1 MENTVDPRPLL
12 KSVSEGGCPDDYRG
26 ESVQEE
32 QTRGSAR
39 KRKRTVLT
47 TSCELCRQ
55 RKVRCDRGEP
65 SCGWCTR
72 NGRESVYRDKM
83 LPTFRVLHT
92 RELELKVN
100 TLEAMLEM
108 LGRRLELHISE
119 HETERGSRQP
129 PPPDQVVADQQGFA
143 TASEPRRSDLSETL
157 SQDPSASIVEAAS
170 ERVQRFRPSAL
181 ISVQSLVNVN
191 ATESA
196 NEPASSEMIES
207 SSEGARETMSELHLP
222 SRDTLYVIVDLFFK
236 HVNPWCPIL
245 ERAATVEKVF
255 RAPVC
260 DEADLVLLY
269 AIKQKILLY
278 AFEHTSISALQ
289 ALTILALDLLGMS
302 YGPQSCTIL
311 SMIVRNVMQLGLGV
325 ETAVA
330 LGQPSHESPGTL
342 HQFMQPP
349 STPWVENEGRRRLF
363 WMTFIL
369 YRYACVDMGSD
380 SILDIQQTD
389 RQLPCRYDLF
399 SKNQPVETRR
409 FIGPERPEI
418 TINRPENLGSF
429 SYHCEVLRILNRIHK
444 FLRTPIDIG
453 YSVDVDNWQ
462 ATFRDL
468 DQELDRYFFPSF
480 AAMQRCIAAVE
491 SLLEIVQDVVNTA
504 MLDLLGPHFAFSL
517 WVSARV
523 LVLDASVSNTDVNSN
538 VWFFISTLDK
548 MGQHWGVAKKY
559 AKVLENILEEAQEAK
574 RVAAM
579 TQATAINS
587 QSPPLL
593 APKSP
598 AEMRE
603 YASSSLGYPQ
613 SLKRVQLIL
622 LHRSAYELSIIL
634 FQRYSSGVHPPS
646 VKTVTPNELECYE
659 VFDFFNY
666 PPPPVPVAHQA
677 SSLTTNTGSET
688 PASNGAEGWTRVKT
702 HIVSTNFT
710 YVRSDS
716 EFQSLQG

>member
-1 MENTVDPRPLL
+1 MEKTVDPRPLL
-12 KSVSEGGCPDDYRG
+12 KSVSEGGCPDDYRD
-26 ESVQEE
+26 ESVQAE
-32 QTRGSAR
+32 QTPGSAK
-39 KRKRTVLT
+39 KRKRAVLT

-72 NGRESVYRDKM
+72 NGRECVYRDKM
-83 LPTFRVLHT
+83 LPTFRVLHI

-100 TLEAMLEM
+100 TLEAMLDM

-119 HETERGSRQP
+119 HETAWGSRQP

-157 SQDPSASIVEAAS
+157 SQDPTASIVEAAS
-170 ERVQRFRPSAL
+170 ERVQRSRPSAL
-181 ISVQSLVNVN
+181 ISVQPLVNVN
-191 ATESA
+191 AMEGAS
-196 NEPASSEMIES
+196 EPASSDMIES
-207 SSEGARETMSELHLP
+207 SLEGVRETMSELHLP

-269 AIKQKILLY
+269 AIVRVTLKFYKNPGLTHSWRETFPAISKQKILLY

-302 YGPQSCTIL
+302 YGPQSCTLL

-325 ETAVA
+325 ETTVA

-342 HQFMQPP
+342 HQFMLPP
-349 STPWVENEGRRRLF
+349 STPWKP
-363 WMTFIL
+363 
-369 YRYACVDMGSD
+369 D
-380 SILDIQQTD
+380 
-389 RQLPCRYDLF
+389 
-399 SKNQPVETRR
+399 
-409 FIGPERPEI
+409 
-418 TINRPENLGSF
+418 
-429 SYHCEVLRILNRIHK
+429 VLRILNRIHK

-453 YSVDVDNWQ
+453 CSVDVDNWQ

-468 DQELDRYFFPSF
+468 DRELDRWLYNLPDDYGRISQLCHSSPTSRISSWIMLHAAFITCVLRLHTCAAYPTIRSQMFFPSF
-480 AAMQRCIAAVE
+480 AAMQRCLAAVE
-491 SLLEIVQDVVNTA
+491 SLREIVQDVVNTG
-504 MLDLLGPHFAFSL
+504 MLDLLGPHFALSL

-523 LVLDASVSNTDVNSN
+523 LVVDASVSNTDVNS
-538 VWFFISTLDK
+538 I
-548 MGQHWGVAKKY
+548 HWGMAKKY
-559 AKVLENILEEAQEAK
+559 AKVLENILEEDQEAK

-579 TQATAINS
+579 IQDTASSS

-593 APKSP
+593 EPKSL
-598 AEMRE
+598 AEMRV
-603 YASSSLGYPQ
+603 YASSSLD
-613 SLKRVQLIL
+613 KRVQLIH

-646 VKTVTPNELECYE
+646 VKTVTPSELEYYE

-666 PPPPVPVAHQA
+666 PRPPVPVAHQA
-677 SSLTTNTGSET
+677 SSLTTNTGLEP

-702 HIVSTNFT
+702 HIVSTTFT
-710 YVRSDS
+710 YLRSDS
-716 EFQSLQG
+716 EFQSPRG